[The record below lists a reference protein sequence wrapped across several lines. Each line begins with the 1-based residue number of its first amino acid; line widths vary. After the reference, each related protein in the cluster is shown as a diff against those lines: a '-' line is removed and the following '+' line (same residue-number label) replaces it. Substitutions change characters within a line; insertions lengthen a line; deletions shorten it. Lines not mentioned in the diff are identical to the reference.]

1 LTEQRKRFELLILD
15 ELRKMNE
22 KLDEMIKIEEGIL
35 RGLHENR
42 KPTEESLKSEGA
54 LDVMTLL
61 TLPGNLRKT
70 AMVMCKLTEA
80 TAQDVARE
88 TGRKR
93 AVESALLNELA
104 SMGYLAKK
112 RQGRRMYFVLKEGAR
127 G

>member
-1 LTEQRKRFELLILD
+1 MTEQRRRFELLILD

-22 KLDEMIKIEEGIL
+22 KLDRMIKINEGIL
-35 RGLHENR
+35 RGLLENR
-42 KPTEESLKSEGA
+42 IPVEEPIKFEGA

-80 TAQDVARE
+80 TAQDVASE

-104 SMGYLAKK
+104 SMGYLAKT
-112 RQGRRMYFVLKEGAR
+112 RQGRRMYFVLKEGA
-127 G
+127 